1 MRKIA
6 ILAVGFAP
14 NQSEI
19 TETIS
24 LLVSLSEFKA
34 QFKIFAFDLT
44 TPLGDHELHP
54 IESLNPK
61 DFDALAMPGG
71 IGNATHIS
79 TWSKDKNKMT
89 VNSTVEKIIKDFHD
103 QSKPIAA
110 ICMAPIVV
118 AKVLAKHNPNIT
130 LGENFPDTHYV
141 ESWKVTVE
149 KCPSTDY
156 ITCRDTKVITTPAYM
171 DDATPF
177 QVYTGIRGLTKELVE
192 MA

>member
-6 ILAVGFAP
+6 VLAVGFAP
-14 NQSEI
+14 EQSEI

-24 LLVSLSEFKA
+24 LIISLSEFKA
-34 QFKIFAFDLT
+34 QFKIFAFDRS
-44 TPLGDHELHP
+44 TPLGDHELHSL
-54 IESLNPK
+54 ESLDPK
-61 DFDALAMPGG
+61 DFDALVMPGG
-71 IGNATHIS
+71 IGNATLLS
-79 TWSKDKNKMT
+79 TWSKDKEKMT
-89 VNSTVEKIIKDFHD
+89 VNPLVEKIIKQFHED
-103 QSKPIAA
+103 YKPIGA

-130 LGENFPDTHYV
+130 LGEGYPGTPLV
-141 ESWKVTVE
+141 EKWKVTVE

-171 DDATPF
+171 NDATPF
-177 QVYTGIRGLTKELVE
+177 QVFTGIRAFTKELVE